1 MTTEFNSG
9 SPLAAEQPGSIG
21 AAADIYRKL
30 DRRPRR
36 SAMKYA
42 VPVITA
48 AVILA
53 GSAAAY
59 MALTPGAT
67 PQSATPPAPQPTPAA
82 APQMPAQVA
91 ATPAPEVQTPVS
103 HPLPPAAHRDQRRE
117 RVAAQTVR
125 PRPHRAAQSAASSG
139 EDANAYTPP
148 APVTSPPAAATAA
161 PPAQA
166 PAPATQSPPPA
177 APSSAAPA
185 QPPS

>member
-36 SAMKYA
+36 SMTKYA

-59 MALTPGAT
+59 MMLKPGAA

-82 APQMPAQVA
+82 APQTPAQPAQVA
-91 ATPAPEVQTPVS
+91 ATPAPAVRTAASHSSPPVV
-103 HPLPPAAHRDQRRE
+103 HRAQRQQ
-117 RVAAQTVR
+117 RVAAQAVR
-125 PRPHRAAQSAASSG
+125 PRPHRAAPSAVNSG

-148 APVTSPPAAATAA
+148 APVTAPPAAATAA
-161 PPAQA
+161 PPAAAAPPA
-166 PAPATQSPPPA
+166 PAPATPPP
-177 APSSAAPA
+177 S
-185 QPPS
+185 